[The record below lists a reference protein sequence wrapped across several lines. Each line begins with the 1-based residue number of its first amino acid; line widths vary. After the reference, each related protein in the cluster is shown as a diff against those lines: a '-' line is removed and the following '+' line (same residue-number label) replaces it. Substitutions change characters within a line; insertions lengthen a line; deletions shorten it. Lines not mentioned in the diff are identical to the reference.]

1 MTFVMFIWLAVVMV
15 GIYQIAVP
23 YRYLPSYTEEELER
37 WAYYDYLIE
46 NSSSEDSG
54 MD

>member
-1 MTFVMFIWLAVVMV
+1 MTLVMCIWVAVIMV

-23 YRYLPSYTEEELER
+23 YRYLPPYTEEELER

>member
-23 YRYLPSYTEEELER
+23 YRYLPPYTEEELETR
-37 WAYYDYLIE
+37 AYYDHLIE

-54 MD
+54 MG